1 MPLRALTL
9 GHLLTLRALTLR
21 HLLALRALLA
31 LPLRALL
38 ALLLRMLLLRAL
50 LALARPLLVLGWPR
64 ALALRT
70 LASLTSN
77 TLLRSPGG
85 TCGVH
90 GPRIAVLWGSL
101 SLHLSLRR
109 RRLRGHR
116 IRRTLAVTA
125 LLFGRRVLREDI
137 VHKRILSRA
146 PAWGIGARLRGL
158 LIVGHRRTLRGVRY
172 GWSVSSV

>member
-1 MPLRALTL
+1 MPLRALL
-9 GHLLTLRALTLR
+9 PLWALLTLVGR
-21 HLLALRALLA
+21 LLALWVRLALWALLTLVGRLRALGTRLALWARLPLAGRLLPLGTLLA
-31 LPLRALL
+31 LVRRLR
-38 ALLLRMLLLRAL
+38 RAV
-50 LALARPLLVLGWPR
+50 A
-64 ALALRT
+64 
-70 LASLTSN
+70 
-77 TLLRSPGG
+77 
-85 TCGVH
+85 
-90 GPRIAVLWGSL
+90 LWGSL

-158 LIVGHRRTLRGVRY
+158 LIVGHRRTLRGDRY